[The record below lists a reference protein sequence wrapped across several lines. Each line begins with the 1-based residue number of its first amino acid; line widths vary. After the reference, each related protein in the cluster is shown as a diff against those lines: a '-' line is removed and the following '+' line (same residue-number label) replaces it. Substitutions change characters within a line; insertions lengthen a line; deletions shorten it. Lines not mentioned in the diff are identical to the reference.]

1 MPVEDVDCLYIIG
14 EGLVL
19 SQGYLR
25 PAHSLMWPS
34 LVPHRM
40 LMSPVLHGTLAGSHK
55 PTGKLPY
62 HAEGRLPPLLLW
74 KLWFVNYSQ
83 YTGWEYR
90 FLSKQLQPN
99 WVSFTSPPHPP
110 RRARFDWLQG
120 SYPKSIRRKILQCLT
135 RLLVRGL
142 LQASMV
148 FMHGATKLIPNHPFS
163 PKNQSS

>member
-1 MPVEDVDCLYIIG
+1 MTSASRRLYHQIKVSMPVEDVDCLYIIR

-40 LMSPVLHGTLAGSHK
+40 LMSPVLHGTPAGSHK
-55 PTGKLPY
+55 ATGKLPY

-99 WVSFTSPPHPP
+99 WVSFTSPPTPHGGHGLIGC
-110 RRARFDWLQG
+110 RD
-120 SYPKSIRRKILQCLT
+120 
-135 RLLVRGL
+135 LVL
-142 LQASMV
+142 SL
-148 FMHGATKLIPNHPFS
+148 
-163 PKNQSS
+163 